1 MFDFMLL
8 GLETGFT
15 IFLAIIGFI
24 IVLWAQAKVSGS
36 YRKYSKVQSQ
46 KGLSGF
52 EVARKILDKNGLTDV
67 HIVETQGHLTDHYDP
82 RRKVVRLSTDVF
94 HGDSIASI
102 SVAAHEVGHAIQD
115 KDGYVYMKIRA
126 ALVPIVNFVNVLGYF
141 ALAISIF
148 AGITTYLKLGIILV
162 LATLVFQ
169 LFTLPVEFNAS
180 NRAKQELETLG
191 LVDNNELKMANSMLM
206 AAAMTYVAGVIST
219 LISLLR
225 LVLMA
230 RDSE

>member
-191 LVDNNELKMANSMLM
+191 LIDNNELKMANSMLM

>member
-1 MFDFMLL
+1 MLL